1 MNSYKR
7 ILPSSSWG
15 RVIIV
20 ALVFFVSFSTRI
32 TSYHYSHAAPSG
44 ATYYVSTL
52 GSDSNPGSSSQPW
65 RTIQKAAD
73 FMVAGDT
80 VNVIAGDYSSQAVN
94 VTKSGSSGSPITF
107 QAQGTVVTQS
117 FYVTANYIVIRGLT
131 VKRSSGDAITIKG
144 GDYVTIDS
152 CVVEHPRGRGI
163 MVDGYSNPVNNVTIK
178 NTRVDTTANVNCVSP
193 QQVDN
198 LYLQY
203 GSDPIIEGNIVINRG
218 GCNVAGGPHVDNIQM
233 YYMDNITI
241 RNNHLEFV
249 PGSGND
255 QSQSSMISF
264 FDGFVK
270 AYNNVVLTDPA
281 SQFNG
286 LYFGYEDGGSGSE
299 IYLWNN
305 TIKAQHPNGTALRID
320 HIDPNSIKAIKNNI
334 LIAGDNG
341 GYAIYADSGI
351 SNPSVVDN
359 NILDNNGYS
368 YGVAFAGTRMSW
380 SAWQSNGFDIHGYNV
395 DPGLDNNFEPDANND
410 PSADRGVTI
419 PEFSIDIVGV
429 VRPQGTSYDI
439 GAFEYVGFT
448 HSEPGDINLFLPV
461 ILDQ

>member
-1 MNSYKR
+1 MD
-7 ILPSSSWG
+7 ILKGYLSTSNWG
-15 RVIIV
+15 RVITV
-20 ALVFFVSFSTRI
+20 ALVFLLSFSTRFA
-32 TSYHYSHAAPSG
+32 SYHYTQAAPSG
-44 ATYYVSTL
+44 VIYYVSTL
-52 GSDSNPGSSSQPW
+52 GSDTNPGSSSQPW

-73 FMVAGDT
+73 VMVAGDT
-80 VNVIAGDYSSQAVN
+80 VNVLAGDYSSQGVN
-94 VTKSGSSGSPITF
+94 VSKSGTSGSPITF

-117 FYVTANYIVIRGLT
+117 FYVTANYIVVRGLT

-144 GDYVTIDS
+144 GDNVTIDS
-152 CVVEHPRGRGI
+152 CVVEHPGGRGI
-163 MVDGYSNPVNNVTIK
+163 KVDGYSNPVNNVTIK
-178 NTRVDTTANVNCVSP
+178 NSRIDTTANIDCVSP
-193 QQVDN
+193 QQVDTI
-198 LYLQY
+198 YMQY
-203 GSDPIIEGNIVINRG
+203 GTDPIIEGNTLINRG
-218 GCNVAGGPHVDNIQM
+218 GCNVAGGPHVDIIQM

-255 QSQSSMISF
+255 QSQASMITF
-264 FDGFVK
+264 FDGYVK

-305 TIKAQHPNGTALRID
+305 TIKAQHPTGTALRID

-334 LIAGDNG
+334 FIAGENG
-341 GYAIYADSGI
+341 GYTIYADSGI
-351 SNPSVVDN
+351 ANSSVVDN

-395 DPGLDNNFEPDANND
+395 DPGLDNNLEPDANTD
-410 PSADRGVTI
+410 PSVDRGATI
-419 PEFSIDIVGV
+419 PEFSTDIVGA
-429 VRPQGTSYDI
+429 VRPQGTGFDL
-439 GAFEYVGFT
+439 GAYEYVGFT
-448 HSEPGDINLFLPV
+448 YSNINLFLPV